1 MIITRTPFRI
11 SLCGGGSDIKS
22 FYEKHG
28 GCVLS
33 TTINKYMYITT
44 HPSFDKKTTV
54 LKYSKTET
62 VNEINEIQ
70 HDIFRECLKKEKL
83 EGLEITS
90 IADFPQGTGLRSS
103 SSFTVGLLKNLK
115 CHKREYISKED
126 VPAYACDMENNIV
139 HTTNGKQDQY
149 AAFIDCLCDLLNKEE
164 KDKYDNFLDMLYGKF
179 GKSITEKFLK
189 PYNEKLYAVD
199 LKELDV
205 DAMGR
210 FFPYANIKDII
221 NNMKEHKV
229 NSYNNTFLY
238 PKNGAGSF
246 INILYEELD
255 KNKVLLNTSI
265 TKIDEDQ
272 KIAYLSNGNKVEYEY
287 IINTILLNKF
297 LLLFNNYNE
306 LQKKLSYNKVL
317 VFNLGFNKKS
327 EKFTKEHW
335 LYIPDKNINFYRC
348 DFYNNIL
355 GQEKLSMYIEIGY
368 NKNDNITKEEIDKQ
382 LELTLDNLLK
392 LNIIDENTKLE
403 EYVSIIIDPAY
414 VHINIE
420 TTKEIDELKEKL
432 LNNNIYTIGRYGAWI
447 YNSMEDSMLKAKEL
461 AEKLQER

>member
-1 MIITRTPFRI
+1 MKTKYLIIGAGISGLTFANYAKDNYLIIEKENEVGGYCRTIKKGDFI
-11 SLCGGGSDIKS
+11 WDYAGHFFHFNTEEFKNKFLSKMSKDDII
-22 FYEKHG
+22 YNEK
-28 GCVLS
+28 C
-33 TTINKYMYITT
+33 TKIIYK
-44 HPSFDKKTTV
+44 DK
-54 LKYSKTET
+54 
-62 VNEINEIQ
+62 II
-70 HDIFRECLKKEKL
+70 
-83 EGLEITS
+83 
-90 IADFPQGTGLRSS
+90 DFPFQTNIHELD
-103 SSFTVGLLKNLK
+103 
-115 CHKREYISKED
+115 KE
-126 VPAYACDMENNIV
+126 E
-139 HTTNGKQDQY
+139 
-149 AAFIDCLCDLLNKEE
+149 FIDCLYDLFNKEE

-265 TKIDEDQ
+265 TKIDEDN

-287 IINTILLNKF
+287 IINTIPLNKF

-348 DFYNNIL
+348 GFYNNIL

-368 NKNDNITKEEIDKQ
+368 NKKENITKEEIDKQ
-382 LELTLDNLLK
+382 LKLTLDNLLK

-403 EYVSIIIDPAY
+403 EYVSIIMDPAY
-414 VHINIE
+414 VHINTE

-432 LNNNIYTIGRYGAWI
+432 SNNNIYTVGRYGAWI

-461 AEKLQER
+461 AEKLKERET

>member
-1 MIITRTPFRI
+1 MKTKYLIIGAGISGLTFANYIKDNYLIIEKENEVGGYCRTIKKGDFI
-11 SLCGGGSDIKS
+11 WDYAGHFFHFNTEEFKKKFLSKVSKDDII
-22 FYEKHG
+22 YNEK
-28 GCVLS
+28 C
-33 TTINKYMYITT
+33 TKIIYK
-44 HPSFDKKTTV
+44 DK
-54 LKYSKTET
+54 
-62 VNEINEIQ
+62 II
-70 HDIFRECLKKEKL
+70 
-83 EGLEITS
+83 
-90 IADFPQGTGLRSS
+90 DFPFQTNIHELD
-103 SSFTVGLLKNLK
+103 
-115 CHKREYISKED
+115 KE
-126 VPAYACDMENNIV
+126 E
-139 HTTNGKQDQY
+139 
-149 AAFIDCLCDLLNKEE
+149 FIDCLYDLFNKEE
-164 KDKYDNFLDMLYGKF
+164 KEKYDNFLDMLYGKF

-265 TKIDEDQ
+265 TKIDEDN

-287 IINTILLNKF
+287 IINTIPLNKF

-348 DFYNNIL
+348 GFYNNIL

-368 NKNDNITKEEIDKQ
+368 NKNENIKKEEIDKQ

-403 EYVSIIIDPAY
+403 EYVSIIMDPAY
-414 VHINIE
+414 VHINTE

-432 LNNNIYTIGRYGAWI
+432 SNNNVYTIGRYGAWI

-461 AEKLQER
+461 AEKLKERET